1 MVMVRASDAPRGQGE
16 CPVTADRYSSD
27 NPVQALNRRTSSESK
42 IRTEALSAPTAR
54 VNPCT
59 AAR

>member
-1 MVMVRASDAPRGQGE
+1 MVRASGAPRRQGE
-16 CPVTADRYSSD
+16 WPVTAERYSSD
-27 NPVQALNRRTSSESK
+27 NPVQALNRMTSSESK
-42 IRTEALSAPTAR
+42 IRTPALSAPTAC